1 MANENN
7 QKRSINRFFLA
18 ANIFPFAFFIL
29 LVVGVS
35 VFASIYVATSN
46 TALLIVMIIFAVLM
60 ALIYVAFVIYY
71 YRKFNAIFVRG
82 LYSITIYN
90 LRNITDNENAL
101 IDYPNNTYDEFV
113 SLNETVNTLKTELD
127 TSTLMAGT
135 PD

>member
-1 MANENN
+1 MANGNN
-7 QKRSINRFFLA
+7 QKRSINSFFLA

-46 TALLIVMIIFAVLM
+46 AALLIAMIVFAVVM
-60 ALIYVAFVIYY
+60 ALIYLAFVIYY

-101 IDYPNNTYDEFV
+101 IDYPNN
-113 SLNETVNTLKTELD
+113 
-127 TSTLMAGT
+127 
-135 PD
+135 